1 MPHDRN
7 AVIVGAG
14 PNGLAAAIL
23 LAQRGWRVR
32 VYEAAPICG
41 GGARSASLTL
51 PGFTHDICSTVHA
64 FAAASPFFRALP
76 LSKYGLEFVEPSISL
91 AHPFDDG
98 SVAVLERSIDRTAAH
113 LGPDGATYKRWVGP
127 VVHDWDR
134 LESAILGPL
143 KWPEHPLELARFGWH
158 ALKSASSAARSF
170 STQRAKGLLAGVA
183 AHGMLALDQRPSA
196 GIGLV
201 LAALAHTHGWVV
213 SRGGSQRLSEALL
226 AHLRALGGEIHV
238 ASPVRSIDDL
248 TPWDLCLCDLSP
260 RPFLK
265 IAGHRLPA
273 AYRRKLERYR
283 YGMGVFKVDWALDG
297 PIPWQSAQC
306 ARAGTLH
313 LGGTFEEIARGER
326 ETWYGRRVDRPFV
339 ILVQA
344 TVFDSSRAPAGKHT
358 AWAYCHVPR
367 GSTAD
372 MLPHIEAQIERFA
385 PGFRDRV
392 LARAVMAPRDIEQHN
407 ENLVGGDIGAGVA
420 DIWQFFTRP
429 TWTMYATPVSGL
441 YLCSASTP
449 PGVGVHGM
457 CGFHAATVALAS
469 HK

>member
-1 MPHDRN
+1 
-7 AVIVGAG
+7 
-14 PNGLAAAIL
+14 
-23 LAQRGWRVR
+23 
-32 VYEAAPICG
+32 
-41 GGARSASLTL
+41 
-51 PGFTHDICSTVHA
+51 
-64 FAAASPFFRALP
+64 
-76 LSKYGLEFVEPSISL
+76 
-91 AHPFDDG
+91 
-98 SVAVLERSIDRTAAH
+98 
-113 LGPDGATYKRWVGP
+113 
-127 VVHDWDR
+127 VHDWHR

-143 KWPEHPLELARFGWH
+143 KWPEHPFGLARFGWR
-158 ALKSASSAARSF
+158 ALQSASNAARSF
-170 STQRAKGLLAGVA
+170 STRRAKGLLAGLA

-196 GIGLV
+196 GVGLV

-213 SRGGSQRLSEALL
+213 SRGGAQRLSDALT
-226 AHLRALGGEIHV
+226 AHLRALGGEVHV
-238 ASPVRSIDDL
+238 ASPVRSIDDV

-273 AYRRKLERYR
+273 AYRHKLERYR

-297 PIPWQSAQC
+297 PIPWRSAEC

-313 LGGTFEEIARGER
+313 LGGTFEDIARSER
-326 ETWYGRRVDRPFV
+326 ETWYGRRADRPFV

-344 TVFDSSRAPAGKHT
+344 TVFDASRAPAGKHT

-407 ENLVGGDIGAGVA
+407 ENYVGGDIGAGVA
-420 DIWQFFTRP
+420 DIWQFFNRP
-429 TWTMYATPVSGL
+429 TWTTYATPVSGL

-457 CGFHAATVALAS
+457 CGFHAATLALDRA
-469 HK
+469 